1 MVENLKTIIQMVGI
15 TGFGSVKGMTYM
27 TMTKYLDRC
36 GNSHAEEYSKMDN
49 NRNRQILKNTR
60 GISRVEVG

>member
-15 TGFGSVKGMTYM
+15 TGFGSVKGMTY
-27 TMTKYLDRC
+27 
-36 GNSHAEEYSKMDN
+36 EEYSKMDN